1 MDDLQAIKRLK
12 RGDIGGL
19 SALVE
24 RYQVRALRTAFLITQ
39 DAALAQ
45 DVVQDTFLSAYR
57 SIRSFDTRRPFGPWF
72 MRSVV
77 NGAIKA
83 AKRGQHVVLF
93 AVDDDEVAVDFV
105 PDSEPSLED
114 VIETAQTEQA
124 VWDALATL
132 SPERRAVIVLRYYLD
147 LSEAEMAEQF
157 NIPTGTVKSRLY
169 AAKGQLRDL
178 LRVRLNEQE
187 V

>member
-1 MDDLQAIKRLK
+1 MDDLQAINRLK

-19 SALVE
+19 TALVE

-45 DVVQDTFLSAYR
+45 DVVQDAFLSVNR
-57 SIRSFDTRRPFGPWF
+57 SIHSFDTRRPFGPWF

-77 NGAIKA
+77 NGSVKA
-83 AKRGQHVVLF
+83 AQRGRSMLLL
-93 AVDDDEVAVDFV
+93 AADDDTESDYALDN
-105 PDSEPSLED
+105 EPSLED
-114 VIETAQTEQA
+114 VVETADTEQV
-124 VWDALATL
+124 VWEALATL

-147 LSEAEMAEQF
+147 LSEAEMAEQL
-157 NIPTGTVKSRLY
+157 NIPAGTVKSRLY